1 MGKKWKFSLDNRENL
16 RYNVFTKSLAYSH
29 VCEAKD
35 DAMDAINSQNLI
47 FGTYRYSLDDKNRVR
62 VPANFAK
69 VLGESFDIMPGRGG
83 CFLLLSKEMVPEL
96 LGDFINVNPFDPKN
110 REKNDIA
117 TRIFAMSRQDVRLDA
132 QSRLN
137 LDKDFQKNFELEKEL
152 VFVGK
157 ATYVEVWPQDKWNRV
172 YGDLS
177 PQNLDS
183 ILDRLA
189 SLGE

>member
-1 MGKKWKFSLDNRENL
+1 M
-16 RYNVFTKSLAYSH
+16 
-29 VCEAKD
+29 
-35 DAMDAINSQNLI
+35 
-47 FGTYRYSLDDKNRVR
+47 LDDKNRVR

-83 CFLLLSKEMVPEL
+83 CFLLLSKETVPVIFA
-96 LGDFINVNPFDPKN
+96 DFINVNPFDPKN
-110 REKNDIA
+110 REKNELA

-137 LDKDFQKNFELEKEL
+137 LDKDFQKTFGLDKEL

-157 ATYVEVWPQDKWNRV
+157 ATYVEVWPADKWNRV

-177 PQNLDS
+177 PASLDS
-183 ILDRLA
+183 ILDRLE